1 MHEDGKLHHLL
12 MELIGIFNHPAPDRS
27 ILDQAGVSLDRA
39 LFPLLVRVGLY
50 QPIGVVDLADL
61 VGRDHSTISRQMAKL
76 EDLGLVA
83 RTPGDSNKRISL
95 ASLTEQGEQLRASIE
110 VARDAIYAQVQSEW
124 STKDKSDLNRLLKKF
139 NGDIKRTLQDP
150 VA

>member
-12 MELIGIFNHPAPDRS
+12 MELIGIFNHPAPDRA

>member
-1 MHEDGKLHHLL
+1 MHEYGKLHHLL
-12 MELIGIFNHPAPDRS
+12 MELIGIFNHPAPDRA

-83 RTPGDSNKRISL
+83 RTPGDANKRISL

-139 NGDIKRTLQDP
+139 NGDMKRTLQDP